1 MVFFLDK
8 NNNIN
13 TIAKGIF
20 NSANNSI
27 TIIQKVC
34 NFATES
40 IQQDMKTKSPI
51 ERIRLLVLGHKKEVV
66 SIYLFSILS
75 GVVNLSLPLGVQT
88 IIGLVMGAT
97 MVTSIYVLIFFVV
110 LGVFFVGLFQI
121 NQMRII
127 ESIQQRLFASY
138 AFEFAEKL
146 PKLDLKYIDH
156 YFMPEKVTRFF
167 DVVSIQ
173 KGFAKLLLDIPI
185 ASVQII
191 LGILLLSLYHPL
203 FIVLGFVLLVGLG
216 LVLFYTSKKGIETS
230 IEESNYKYAVAG
242 FFSEIARTLK
252 SFKFN
257 QGSTLH
263 TDKTD
268 HSVSGY
274 LQARTQH
281 FRVLLLQYKTLIV
294 FKVSL
299 TILMLTLGTYLLINQ
314 VLNIGEFI
322 AAEIVILM
330 VISAVEKLIVSL
342 DSAYDVMTGLE
353 KLASVTECPE
363 ERSGKMALEAPT
375 GIEILMQDF
384 SYSFITNKPAIQ
396 SINLHIK
403 AGEKISILGPSGSG
417 KSLLLRMITG
427 NYPDFEG
434 MLLINKVPIQNY
446 ELKSLRQKTGVLLP
460 GQEIFG
466 GTVWENISL
475 GQQNIS
481 PTHILARATELGFE
495 DFISHF
501 PLGFDNILEPIGKK
515 TPQTLIRKIL
525 LLRALCGEKSL
536 LLLEEP
542 WTGLPEDIAQKVRQY
557 LLTLSPKTT
566 VVVVTN
572 HPDFISKTDQQISLS
587 HGKI

>member
-1 MVFFLDK
+1 LVFFPDK

-138 AFEFAEKL
+138 AFDFAEKL

-572 HPDFISKTDQQISLS
+572 HPDFISQTDQQISLS

>member
-1 MVFFLDK
+1 MVFFPDK

-138 AFEFAEKL
+138 AFDFAEKL

-384 SYSFITNKPAIQ
+384 SYSFISNKPAIQ

>member
-1 MVFFLDK
+1 
-8 NNNIN
+8 
-13 TIAKGIF
+13 
-20 NSANNSI
+20 
-27 TIIQKVC
+27 
-34 NFATES
+34 
-40 IQQDMKTKSPI
+40 MKSKSPI
-51 ERIRLLVLGHKKEVV
+51 ERIRLLVLSHKKEVV

-97 MVTSIYVLIFFVV
+97 MVTSIYVLIFLVV
-110 LGVFFVGLFQI
+110 LGVFLVGLFQV

-138 AFEFAEKL
+138 AFDFAEKL
-146 PKLDLKYIDH
+146 PKLDLKYIDR

-185 ASVQII
+185 ATVQIL
-191 LGILLLSLYHPL
+191 LGIILLSLYHPL
-203 FIVLGFVLLVGLG
+203 FIVLGLVLLAGLG
-216 LVLFYTSKKGIETS
+216 FVLFYTSKKGIETS

-268 HSVSGY
+268 QSLSGY

-281 FRVLLLQYKTLIV
+281 FRVLLFQYKTLIL

-299 TILMLTLGTYLLINQ
+299 TILMLTLGTYLLIHQ

-363 ERSGKMALEAPT
+363 ERTGQMALQSSA
-375 GIEILMQDF
+375 GIEILMQEF
-384 SYSFITNKPAIQ
+384 SYSFIVNKPAIQ

-403 AGEKISILGPSGSG
+403 AGEKISILGPEGSG
-417 KSLLLRMITG
+417 KSVLLRMITG

-434 MLLINKVPIQNY
+434 VLLINKIPIQNY

-475 GQQNIS
+475 GHTSIS
-481 PTHILARATELGFE
+481 PSQILARAAELGFE

-515 TPQTLIRKIL
+515 TPQTLIKKIL
-525 LLRALCGEKSL
+525 LLRALCGEKNL

-542 WTGLPEDIAQKVRQY
+542 WAGLPEDIAQKVRDY
-557 LLTLSPKTT
+557 LLNLSSQTT
-566 VVVVTN
+566 VIVVTN
-572 HPDFISKTDQQISLS
+572 HPEFISKTDQQISLS

>member
-1 MVFFLDK
+1 LVFFPDK

-20 NSANNSI
+20 NSLDNSI

-138 AFEFAEKL
+138 AFDFAEKL

-481 PTHILARATELGFE
+481 QTHILARATELGFE